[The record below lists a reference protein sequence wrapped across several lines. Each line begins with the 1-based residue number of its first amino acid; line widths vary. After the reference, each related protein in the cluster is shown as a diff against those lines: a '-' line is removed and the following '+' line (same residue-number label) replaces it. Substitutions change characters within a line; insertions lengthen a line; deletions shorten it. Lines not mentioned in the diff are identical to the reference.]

1 MSDEAIR
8 EILPAK
14 TFVPFTFSLLPA
26 KYDELILGYFH
37 IRFSGAM
44 VVSETRDAKG
54 DLFERQDDY
63 YIYLKDPRLTDD
75 QIRRKNDW
83 KPGSVVPPWMA
94 MPAH

>member
-1 MSDEAIR
+1 
-8 EILPAK
+8 
-14 TFVPFTFSLLPA
+14 
-26 KYDELILGYFH
+26 
-37 IRFSGAM
+37 M

-75 QIRRKNDW
+75 QIRRKNGW